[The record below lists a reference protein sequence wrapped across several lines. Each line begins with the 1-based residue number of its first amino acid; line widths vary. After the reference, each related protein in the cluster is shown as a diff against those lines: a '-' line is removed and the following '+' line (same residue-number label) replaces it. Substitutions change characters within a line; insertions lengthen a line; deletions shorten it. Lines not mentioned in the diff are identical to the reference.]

1 MRIPIRN
8 YFRLKLTNFG
18 SDNQFILYFMSSVRD
33 KMFVVIFGTDT
44 KAGKRFDIVLLW
56 LILASVLTV
65 MLESI
70 PQLEQDFEKGF
81 FILELFFTGVFT
93 IEYFLRLWVSPKPK
107 NYIFSFWGMVDL
119 LAILPTYLIF
129 ILPNIH
135 FLMAIRSLRLLRVIR
150 IIKLVRFIKEAN
162 TLKKALVS
170 SIYKT
175 STFLFTILAVVV
187 IMGTIMYVVEGAENG
202 FTSIPQSI
210 YWAIITITTVG
221 YGDIVPTTVLGKFIS
236 SVVMIIGYSI
246 IAVPT
251 AIFTVEVARAGN
263 EQKVCAKCKHQ
274 NNVNANFCNNC
285 GNDLK

>member
-1 MRIPIRN
+1 MPS
-8 YFRLKLTNFG
+8 L
-18 SDNQFILYFMSSVRD
+18 RD
-33 KMFVVIFGTDT
+33 KLFVVVFGTDT
-44 KAGKRFDIVLLW
+44 KAGKNFDIILLW

-70 PQLEQDFEKGF
+70 PQLEHDFTSVF
-81 FILELFFTGVFT
+81 FILELFFTGAFT
-93 IEYFLRLWVSPKPK
+93 IEYLLRLWVSSKPK
-107 NYIFSFWGMVDL
+107 NYIFSFWGVVDL

-135 FLMAIRSLRLLRVIR
+135 FLVAIRALRLLRIFR

-162 TLKKALVS
+162 TLKKALTS

-175 STFLFTILAVVV
+175 STFLFFILTVVI

-221 YGDIVPTTVLGKFIS
+221 YGDIVPVTVLGKFIS

-246 IAVPT
+246 IAIPT
-251 AIFTVEVARAGN
+251 AIFTVEVARASN
-263 EQKVCAKCKHQ
+263 EQKVCDKCNHQ
-274 NNVNANFCNNC
+274 NDINAKFCSNC
-285 GNDLK
+285 GKK

>member
-1 MRIPIRN
+1 MLITIRI
-8 YFRLKLTNFG
+8 YFPLKLTNFE
-18 SDNQFILYFMSSVRD
+18 SDNQLILDFMSSFKD
-33 KMFVVIFGTDT
+33 KLFVVIFGTDT
-44 KAGKRFDIVLLW
+44 KAGKNFDIALLW

-70 PQLEQDFEKGF
+70 PQLEQNYKAAF
-81 FILELFFTGVFT
+81 FVLELIFTGVFT
-93 IEYFLRLWVSPKPK
+93 IEYLLRLLVSPKPK
-107 NYIFSFWGMVDL
+107 NYIFSFWGVVDL
-119 LAILPTYLIF
+119 LAILPTYLVF
-129 ILPNIH
+129 FLPNIH
-135 FLMAIRSLRLLRVIR
+135 FLIAIRSLRLLRVFR

-162 TLKKALVS
+162 TLKKALTS
-170 SIYKT
+170 SIHKT
-175 STFLFTILAVVV
+175 STFLFVIVTIVI

-221 YGDIVPTTVLGKFIS
+221 YGDIVPVTVLGKFIS

-285 GNDLK
+285 ANDLK